1 MSRDAEFS
9 LSAPV
14 LGAVT
19 DPYFPRYGWNLDNTG
34 SNAYG
39 QSAVADADVDAPEG
53 WDGATGSG
61 VIVAVVDTGYDS
73 DHVDLAGALWT
84 NPDEPCGSA
93 DTDGNG
99 KAGDCH
105 GWNFTTNSPDV
116 DNGSY
121 GTHGVS
127 VSGVV
132 GARAG
137 NGQGTAGVAPD
148 VTIMPLVIGS
158 GSSVDM
164 ALGAEAIRYAVDHGA
179 TVINAS
185 WGGPASGWALANL
198 RAAVAY
204 AAAHDVVVVAAAG
217 NDSANRDASPMYPA
231 SLTEPNVLTVGNAD
245 AADRVAGSSA
255 FGATSVDL
263 FAPGELVFTTWNDG
277 GYRLVSG
284 TSIASP
290 QVAAAYAL
298 YRQAWPDGTYAQ
310 LRQALLDDVDPVPAF
325 AGRSV
330 SGGRLSVGTLAD
342 GALGAVRYLFTSLT
356 APAGVVTPGV
366 TATGE
371 AVAGDW
377 AVTLGLGM
385 ELDGEIWA
393 VADKD
398 LTLGGTTVT
407 TDDAGEA
414 RFELGTAGSPADL
427 DLSPSLELGD
437 GRYVLTVQLSRDGD
451 AVGRTYAA
459 PLLVGSA
466 AEAAPGDDSDAG

>member
-1 MSRDAEFS
+1 M
-9 LSAPV
+9 
-14 LGAVT
+14 
-19 DPYFPRYGWNLDNTG
+19 
-34 SNAYG
+34 
-39 QSAVADADVDAPEG
+39 
-53 WDGATGSG
+53 
-61 VIVAVVDTGYDS
+61 AVVDTGYDS

-105 GWNFTTNSPDV
+105 GWNFTTNSPDI

-164 ALGAEAIRYAVDHGA
+164 VLGAEAIRYAVDHGA

-298 YRQAWPDGTYAQ
+298 YRQAWPDGTYEQ
-310 LRQALLDDVDPVPAF
+310 LTQALLDDVDPVPAF

-330 SGGRLSVGTLAD
+330 TGDACPSAASP
-342 GALGAVRYLFTSLT
+342 T
-356 APAGVVTPGV
+356 AP
-366 TATGE
+366 
-371 AVAGDW
+371 
-377 AVTLGLGM
+377 
-385 ELDGEIWA
+385 
-393 VADKD
+393 
-398 LTLGGTTVT
+398 
-407 TDDAGEA
+407 
-414 RFELGTAGSPADL
+414 S
-427 DLSPSLELGD
+427 
-437 GRYVLTVQLSRDGD
+437 
-451 AVGRTYAA
+451 A
-459 PLLVGSA
+459 P
-466 AEAAPGDDSDAG
+466 